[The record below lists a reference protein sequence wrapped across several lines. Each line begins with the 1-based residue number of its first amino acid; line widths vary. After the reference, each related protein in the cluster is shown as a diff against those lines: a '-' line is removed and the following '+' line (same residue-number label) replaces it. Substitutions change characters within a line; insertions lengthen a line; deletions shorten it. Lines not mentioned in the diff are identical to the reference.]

1 LTILAKDLT
10 AVSVYAVYNLVA
22 SSILTLLTVATN
34 GVSAT
39 FGTIIAANKKE
50 ELQNMFKS
58 YETLFL
64 SVTSIAYTCMFAMY
78 IPFIKLYTS
87 GIDDCEYI
95 FPLTAL
101 LFVLN
106 GVFYNLKTPAG
117 ILIGAAGVF
126 KETQTGTVI
135 QTLIAVVVCIALTPV
150 WGINGLL
157 IGLILSNLY
166 RVIDLVIFM
175 AKNVTGLSIADSF
188 KRIFISLVVFVLSCL
203 PFFFVDMT
211 ASGYAMWAVKAMIV
225 FVWALFVTIIVNLLL
240 DPKECF
246 AMFKQ
251 AKKLLL
257 RK

>member
-1 LTILAKDLT
+1 
-10 AVSVYAVYNLVA
+10 
-22 SSILTLLTVATN
+22 
-34 GVSAT
+34 
-39 FGTIIAANKKE
+39 
-50 ELQNMFKS
+50 
-58 YETLFL
+58 
-64 SVTSIAYTCMFAMY
+64 MFAMY